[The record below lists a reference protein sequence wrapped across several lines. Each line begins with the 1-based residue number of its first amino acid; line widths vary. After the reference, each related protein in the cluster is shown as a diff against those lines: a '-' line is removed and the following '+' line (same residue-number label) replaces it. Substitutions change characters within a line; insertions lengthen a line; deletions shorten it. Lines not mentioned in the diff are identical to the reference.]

1 MDSVRVSRIILLS
14 LILIL
19 MGLFAWVLRMGVEH
33 RGALTAPS
41 GLITKANIEMNRFSL
56 KQLRDGAVEW
66 DIRAEG
72 AALYEDRQEV
82 SLDHLKATLLTKDGL
97 RLNFSGDR
105 GRLNTATQDFEIENT
120 EGNVTVSMSNGFE
133 IQAPSLI
140 WKDKQR
146 EIISED
152 PVRIMAQGLDI
163 RGNHMNIRLDEQQMT
178 VSGDVHVT
186 TGP

>member
-14 LILIL
+14 LVLIL

-33 RGALTAPS
+33 RGDLTAPS
-41 GLITKANIEMNRFSL
+41 GLITKANIEMSRLSL
-56 KQLRDGAVEW
+56 KQVRDGVVEW

-72 AALYEDRQEV
+72 AALFEDRKEV
-82 SLDHLKATLLTKDGL
+82 SLDKLKATLLTKDGL

-105 GRLNTATQDFEIENT
+105 GHLNTGTQDFEIENA

-140 WKDKQR
+140 WRDEQR
-146 EIISED
+146 EIISKD
-152 PVRIMAQGLDI
+152 PVRIVAQGLVI
-163 RGNHMNIRLDEQQMT
+163 RGNQMSIRLDDQQMT